1 MVNYQQGKIY
11 KIVCHVSGFTYY
23 GSTCEPTLARRL
35 HQHKLA
41 FQNHKDK
48 PLCLS
53 HKVLENDSY
62 GIFLVENFPC
72 NNKDELRTRER
83 FYVENMDCVN
93 KCMPIRFEGEQS
105 IWFKEY
111 YENNKQKMLDNH
123 KTYYLEHKSEISE
136 YQKQYRQKNKE
147 KSNEYKKRY
156 NEKKKLQMFYLNFLR
171 CFNV

>member
-1 MVNYQQGKIY
+1 MVNINKEKYI
-11 KIVCHVSGFTYY
+11 IVCNVSGLTYY
-23 GSTCEPTLARRL
+23 DSTCEPTLARRL

-41 FQNHKDK
+41 FQNHKCK

-111 YENNKQKMLDNH
+111 YENNKQKLLDNH
-123 KTYYLEHKSEISE
+123 KTYYSEHKSEISE
-136 YQKQYRQKNKE
+136 YQKQYRQQNKE
-147 KSNEYKKRY
+147 KSNEYKKHY